1 MSILSALRTGHCLG
15 RRALSSILFRSRVDT
30 HGLFEKAIALLQ
42 RIKHL
47 SIDVDGEARKH
58 KSQRLV
64 ELSHEI
70 DVDCTDAINALFGV
84 KL

>member
-1 MSILSALRTGHCLG
+1 MTANTARPPKAMTPDE
-15 RRALSSILFRSRVDT
+15 RVK
-30 HGLFEKAIALLQ
+30 KAIELLQ

-47 SIDVDGEARKH
+47 SIDVDGEARTH

-70 DVDCTDAINALFGV
+70 DVDATDALNALFGV
-84 KL
+84 KF

>member
-1 MSILSALRTGHCLG
+1 MSDRPAMP
-15 RRALSSILFRSRVDT
+15 RATMTQEERVK
-30 HGLFEKAIALLQ
+30 KAIELLQ

-64 ELSHEI
+64 ELSHAI
-70 DVDCTDAINALFGV
+70 DVDATDALNALFGV
-84 KL
+84 KV

>member
-1 MSILSALRTGHCLG
+1 MTARPAPPPTKMSPEDC
-15 RRALSSILFRSRVDT
+15 VK
-30 HGLFEKAIALLQ
+30 KAIALLQ

-64 ELSHEI
+64 ELSHAI
-70 DVDCTDAINALFGV
+70 DVDATDGINALFGV
-84 KL
+84 KF

>member
-1 MSILSALRTGHCLG
+1 MTAKTARPRIELSPEE
-15 RRALSSILFRSRVDT
+15 RVK
-30 HGLFEKAIALLQ
+30 KAIELTQ
-42 RIKHL
+42 RIKQL

-64 ELSHEI
+64 ELSHAI
-70 DVDCTDAINALFGV
+70 DVDATDVINALLGL

>member
-1 MSILSALRTGHCLG
+1 MTAKTARPPK
-15 RRALSSILFRSRVDT
+15 ALSPDESVK
-30 HGLFEKAIALLQ
+30 KAIELLQ

-64 ELSHEI
+64 ELSHAI
-70 DVDCTDAINALFGV
+70 DVDATDAINALFGV
-84 KL
+84 KF